1 MTVFAKSFG
10 PPPPPAGGPMG
21 GPPPAGGGFPPP
33 PQQFPAPTGGFPPPT
48 GAPHAP
54 LPAGNAGRRK
64 KFGAA
69 LEGMIQPPARPPQPP
84 QQMRQRQMMPPQL
97 PPQMG
102 GNAPSMMPR
111 NQMVAP
117 GTPMMRTPTARPMR
131 NGGIVQYFEDG
142 GLSQTEQDLVS
153 KYGWTDAGNGMV
165 RTPGGKLYDYEA
177 GDTFSDRLV
186 SELPVEQQFDV
197 SDGLSE
203 GAYTAYNPTGQ
214 LTGKSVVQLM
224 ETPSGSYKLVDT
236 EGDLLNFSDI
246 YTGDYSP
253 EFAEQYGNYLGE
265 SPKYGGS
272 GLAYS
277 NLDSALS
284 NISNQGFSYGGIYTP
299 VEEVAPVEEVVVDD
313 TTSYTPTPTPTPTP
327 STIVP
332 YSGSYTPEPVDSS
345 QVGTIN
351 YDDFTGDIGKTYTGY
366 PEGSQTPDNA
376 ALFGPNVGIPQRVSQ
391 YYTDAVTGGLTTTNG
406 PVMTAT
412 SPIGAINLPARPVSI
427 DVFDWLRS
435 PTYGSI
441 DPIKDIEEGEEK
453 SLGFDDNILK
463 LQEGGAVNSFDDGTY
478 TIRDLNSGETEN
490 YESGQSYGEEDL
502 PADVAY
508 SKQVQENRE
517 KLGLPPNETSAWS
530 MWQQGTHWS
539 QKKPSDTSVSSIP
552 DTGTFQSGTSETII
566 SSPASSSVSA
576 SPSDSVAQASTVQEP
591 INYDNFT
598 GDIGETYGGYPE
610 GSRTPDTAALFGPNV
625 SIPKYESKYVQDP
638 VTRTITTTAG
648 PTMTAVS
655 PIGAINLPASP
666 IDLDIFDFLRDPIYG
681 SLDPIGLRNGGSVPR
696 NTMIADQPHMLAYI
710 NQDEEAL
717 LRSFGG
723 SGVSGPGGIPS
734 YPPDSSVNLDYGYT
748 SDGFSAADATAD
760 DDKPSY
766 YEPPGFDF
774 DGDGVSGEG
783 SDVLDNNDSNPF
795 VDLPDFSDDNV
806 TPVYDP
812 SDEDYGGGSDETDFN
827 QPVVVDK
834 TVVTPTP
841 KPKPRPTYNDLHGN
855 TFYSQ
860 AEADASNRAYAREA
874 YMRKLLSDTQD
885 VAGGTDYVGVPY
897 DNFEYMDQ
905 YGNIRYANRGDVIPN
920 QNLGKPSVGTSDRE
934 INPFSYTRIGGIDG
948 GDTTGGG
955 VGVTTEPFLDPN
967 LSQVK
972 YPSILNQ
979 DVKAGFL
986 GGIPSLEGKPVISLD
1001 KPVKDGLTTP
1011 DYATMPMGE
1020 MGRGTAMP
1028 LTGSADMPPELLP
1041 MNTPREARDILF
1053 DRSEGEGAIM
1063 PGYQAEKDL
1072 IAMAEYPNHSYM
1084 KNILGEIDYESL
1096 MAPDLPLTDDD
1107 MGLPSGPYTP
1117 SAFPS
1122 GRSEVDIFQPPQEAD
1137 EEETKEAL
1145 MNAVKKRVSEV
1156 EGTTTDEYGEGGYSR
1171 LLGGTEQRFT
1181 DKPLTEMTVAE
1192 VLELQKQR
1200 GPGSYAEYSK
1210 GVNEKIGSL
1219 REDGSPNISTP
1230 AGKYQ
1235 IVGDTLE
1242 KLIKDGVVDPD
1253 AKFDAA
1259 TQEKLGSYLIEN
1271 RGLFDTDTSR
1281 EDFVTS
1287 LGQEFAGIKDKGY
1300 DGTISSQLKQG
1311 LGTDTETGTQS
1322 TTPQKLSEEE
1332 AAKLKSIY
1340 GLEARG
1346 LDPDDD
1352 PRRANLAV
1360 NAAEAKYLQQLL
1372 KGVDDP
1378 NMLEKILGKIG
1389 SNLTLG
1395 MVDFNKLSRDQAQ
1408 KVLDAYRET
1417 GSFVYDTEGN
1427 AIDLKTVEDLEK
1439 LEALSTGR
1447 GQEPAVIGVRDEDG
1461 NVVSYGSD
1469 IQNTMEGP
1477 VEVDIFEE
1485 ISQSDDDD
1493 TTTTEDKNYTVG
1505 PDGNII
1511 CNDEGYVYS
1520 EAAGMCVPVEETD
1533 STSTITPRDVT
1544 TRSLEDIIG
1553 GIATPGPKI
1562 APISANIRPMQGGG
1576 MAGLNSAADNFL
1588 KALVG

>member
-21 GPPPAGGGFPPP
+21 GPPPAGGGMPPA
-33 PQQFPAPTGGFPPPT
+33 PQQFPAPTGGPQ
-48 GAPHAP
+48 AP

-84 QQMRQRQMMPPQL
+84 QRQMPPMPPQL
-97 PPQMG
+97 PPRMG
-102 GNAPSMMPR
+102 GNSPAMMPR
-111 NQMVAP
+111 NPMVAP
-117 GTPMMRTPTARPMR
+117 GTPMMRTPTARPMAM
-131 NGGIVQYFEDG
+131 GGEVDIFGYDDG
-142 GLSQTEQDLVS
+142 GAVMGT
-153 KYGWTDAGNGMV
+153 YGWGGGEGTYGVTQARDSFGDIVPGMFVAKYADGSYSAPVTAANVEGLRQGILNGTVTSGDYTADEAANMAGGSTYLKTDNVNVVDEDVSGGFGSALGMSNEMLGNDTVFVNFADGTKVTTQKGMIDAMNEYGLFDGIQSRDDFNKMVGDISAASV
-165 RTPGGKLYDYEA
+165 RDPESDLGKAHSLFNEKQIAYNEA
-177 GDTFSDRLV
+177 LRNSDPNIQKNIDTFRGYYAPEPASSTVPD
-186 SELPVEQQFDV
+186 
-197 SDGLSE
+197 
-203 GAYTAYNPTGQ
+203 
-214 LTGKSVVQLM
+214 
-224 ETPSGSYKLVDT
+224 PSSSTVD
-236 EGDLLNFSDI
+236 
-246 YTGDYSP
+246 
-253 EFAEQYGNYLGE
+253 
-265 SPKYGGS
+265 
-272 GLAYS
+272 
-277 NLDSALS
+277 
-284 NISNQGFSYGGIYTP
+284 
-299 VEEVAPVEEVVVDD
+299 
-313 TTSYTPTPTPTPTP
+313 
-327 STIVP
+327 P
-332 YSGSYTPEPVDSS
+332 YSGSYTPDPVDSS
-345 QVGTIN
+345 QVGEIN
-351 YDDFTGDIGKTYTGY
+351 YDDFTGDIGATYTGY
-366 PEGSQTPDNA
+366 PETSQTPDNA
-376 ALFGPNVGIPQRVSQ
+376 ALFGPNVNIPQRVSQ

-427 DVFDWLRS
+427 DIFDWLRS

-441 DPIKDIEEGEEK
+441 DPIKNAKEEEEA
-453 SLGFDDNILK
+453 SLGLGDNILK

-478 TIRDLNSGETEN
+478 TIRDLNSGETEK

-517 KLGLPPNETSAWS
+517 KLGLPANETSAWS

-539 QKKPSDTSVSSIP
+539 QQRSSTPDWISAPDEGSINKQVITPIANP
-552 DTGTFQSGTSETII
+552 DTGEIFNAPNSGYTLAAES
-566 SSPASSSVSA
+566 
-576 SPSDSVAQASTVQEP
+576 AQATEP
-591 INYDNFT
+591 AQINYDNFT

-625 SIPKYESKYVQDP
+625 NIPKVESKYVQDP
-638 VTRTITTTAG
+638 VTRTITTTNG
-648 PTMTAVS
+648 PRMTAVS

-666 IDLDIFDFLRDPIYG
+666 IDLDIFDFLRDPTYG
-681 SLDPIGLRNGGSVPR
+681 SLNPIGLKNGGSVPR

-734 YPPDSSVNLDYGYT
+734 YPPDSVIDADYSIISGGGGHPT
-748 SDGFSAADATAD
+748 DD
-760 DDKPSY
+760 DDKPSKNVTY

-795 VDLPDFSDDNV
+795 VDIDDDPV
-806 TPVYDP
+806 TPVTPTYDP
-812 SDEDYGGGSDETDFN
+812 SDEDYGGESSETDFD

-834 TVVTPTP
+834 TVVTP

-860 AEADASNRAYAREA
+860 AEADASNRAYAAQAALYGSGKVGFDRF
-874 YMRKLLSDTQD
+874 KSD
-885 VAGGTDYVGVPY
+885 A
-897 DNFEYMDQ
+897 
-905 YGNIRYANRGDVIPN
+905 A
-920 QNLGKPSVGTSDRE
+920 SVFPGRDRE
-934 INPFSYTRIGGIDG
+934 ETDRMAARAYPDFVENYSRDINIFDAAPYTYAGI
-948 GDTTGGG
+948 GG
-955 VGVTTEPFLDPN
+955 VGAGPADGGVGITPAPVVDPSVSPTEDVPGL
-967 LSQVK
+967 
-972 YPSILNQ
+972 LNK
-979 DVKAGFL
+979 DVKDVFL
-986 GGIPSLEGKPVISLD
+986 SGQNVLEGKPVISLD
-1001 KPVKDGLTTP
+1001 AP
-1011 DYATMPMGE
+1011 
-1020 MGRGTAMP
+1020 
-1028 LTGSADMPPELLP
+1028 AD
-1041 MNTPREARDILF
+1041 
-1053 DRSEGEGAIM
+1053 
-1063 PGYQAEKDL
+1063 
-1072 IAMAEYPNHSYM
+1072 PNYV
-1084 KNILGEIDYESL
+1084 
-1096 MAPDLPLTDDD
+1096 
-1107 MGLPSGPYTP
+1107 P

-1122 GRSEVDIFQPPQEAD
+1122 GRSEADIFQPPQEAD
-1137 EEETKEAL
+1137 EGATKEAL
-1145 MNAVKKRVSEV
+1145 MNAVKQRVSEV

-1171 LLGGTEQRFT
+1171 LLGNTEKKFLS
-1181 DKPLTEMTVAE
+1181 KPLTEMTVKE
-1192 VLELQKQR
+1192 VLDFQKKR
-1200 GPGSYAEYSK
+1200 GEDSYAEYSK
-1210 GVNEKIGSL
+1210 GVNKKIGSL

-1259 TQEKLGSYLIEN
+1259 TQEKLGSYLIEK

-1311 LGTDTETGTQS
+1311 LGASD
-1322 TTPQKLSEEE
+1322 
-1332 AAKLKSIY
+1332 
-1340 GLEARG
+1340 RG
-1346 LDPDDD
+1346 LGPDDD

-1395 MVDFNKLSRDQAQ
+1395 MVDFNQLSRDQAQ
-1408 KVLDAYRET
+1408 KVLDAYRDT

-1439 LEALSTGR
+1439 LEALSAGE
-1447 GQEPAVIGVRDEDG
+1447 GQQPAVIGVRDEDG

-1477 VEVDIFEE
+1477 VEVDIFDQ
-1485 ISQSDDDD
+1485 ISESDGD
-1493 TTTTEDKNYTVG
+1493 TSTDKNYTVG
-1505 PDGNII
+1505 PDGSIT

-1520 EAAGMCVPVEETD
+1520 EAAGMCVPVEEEETD
-1533 STSTITPRDVT
+1533 GTPTIAPRDVT
-1544 TRSLEDIIG
+1544 TRSLDDIIA

-1576 MAGLNSAADNFL
+1576 MAGLNRAADNFL
-1588 KALVG
+1588 KALAG